1 MSPFI
6 WEWSICP
13 WSIGFVLS
21 PAGGPG
27 SWASRD
33 SPSKK
38 ANVKAALVR
47 ARVEA
52 REQYE
57 VFISTLSVF
66 DQQSMHTAN
75 CTAVYPVETNRK
87 SQIRRGDVAGADESG
102 RGAESQSPAASLL

>member
-21 PAGGPG
+21 RAGGPG

-33 SPSKK
+33 SPAKK

-52 REQYE
+52 REQQKI
-57 VFISTLSVF
+57 FILTLSVF
-66 DQQSMHTAN
+66 DSAMNAHRELHGCVPGRNEQ
-75 CTAVYPVETNRK
+75 E
-87 SQIRRGDVAGADESG
+87 SQIRRGDVAGADERG
-102 RGAESQSPAASLL
+102 RGAESQSPAASL

>member
-27 SWASRD
+27 SWAIRD
-33 SPSKK
+33 SPTKK

-47 ARVEA
+47 PRVEA
-52 REQYE
+52 REQQKI
-57 VFISTLSVF
+57 FILTLSVF
-66 DQQSMHTAN
+66 DSAINAHSELHGRVPGRN
-75 CTAVYPVETNRK
+75 KKEE
-87 SQIRRGDVAGADESG
+87 SDSERRCSG
-102 RGAESQSPAASLL
+102 SR